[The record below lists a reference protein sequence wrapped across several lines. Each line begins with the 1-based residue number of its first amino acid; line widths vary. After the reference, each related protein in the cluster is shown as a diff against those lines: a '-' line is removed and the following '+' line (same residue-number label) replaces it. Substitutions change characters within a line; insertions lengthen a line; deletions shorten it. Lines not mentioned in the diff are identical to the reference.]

1 MMPEPLEVDK
11 KTGLVKVPRYP
22 CLIGQGLCL
31 LRRMDYPA
39 FYCTN
44 KTVVY
49 CAFRISQKLDDTPL
63 NP

>member
-1 MMPEPLEVDK
+1 MVEQFLEVDK

-31 LRRMDYPA
+31 LRRMDDSA
-39 FYCTN
+39 FDCTN

-63 NP
+63 SP